1 MNEHPPLPK
10 DAKEIGILRNKAIGL
25 MLDELSEGF
34 VKAFHLFGRRGMAQ
48 INMVPIDCVD
58 CGALLSFNI
67 ICPVD
72 DFMHNLKDTL
82 GLKGFKKTLEQK
94 IKEGRE
100 FNERKGFKVRGLTKD
115 EPKGHHID
123 ID

>member
-1 MNEHPPLPK
+1 MDEHPPEPK
-10 DAKEIGILRNKAIGL
+10 DVEDIGRLRSGAIDL
-25 MLDELSEGF
+25 IIDELTEGF
-34 VKAFHLFGRRGMAQ
+34 VKAFHSFGRRGMAQ
-48 INMVPIDCVD
+48 IGLVEIDCND
-58 CGALLSFNI
+58 CGALLNFTI

-100 FNERKGFKVRGLTKD
+100 FNERKGFKVRGLPKT
-115 EPKGHHID
+115 ESKGHHID